1 MPATP
6 HSRSA
11 RLTVAIAC
19 IGFFV
24 TVLDSTAVNVAL
36 PTIGARLGA
45 GMSGLQWVVDAY
57 VLMFAALLLSA
68 GAISDRV
75 GADRAFGIGLG
86 VFTLTSAACGL
97 APDLMV
103 LVAARVVQGG
113 AAAVMLPASLSLVRQ
128 AFPDAAARARGIAW
142 WTAGGGAAIAAG
154 PVVGG
159 ALTDVLGWRAI
170 FFVNLPAGLLGL
182 AGLFG
187 LFRAPRSRPEPP
199 DEPATLDV
207 AGQLSS
213 VLAVTAL
220 TFAVIEG
227 GGPSGLGASSA
238 VAWVVFAVAGAAF
251 GWIETHTRHPAV
263 PPSLFRSPTVL
274 VCTATG
280 FAQNFASYGTVFL
293 LSLFFQDQRGASP
306 TVAGLMFLPMT
317 ALVLAANI
325 LAGRLVGRFG
335 PRPPMVA
342 GQLVQAASLLGLLS
356 VGAHSPTVL
365 VLVLLVPLGL
375 GGGITVPPMTA
386 ALLEAVEP
394 ERSGVA
400 AGVLSASRQLGGAI
414 GVAAFGGL
422 VPDPA
427 HFQSGMRLSLVIGA
441 GVLLTTAV
449 AGMLPP
455 RPGAARVAAGASQVR
470 LRG

>member
-170 FFVNLPAGLLGL
+170 FFVNLPAGLIGL
-182 AGLFG
+182 TGM
-187 LFRAPRSRPEPP
+187 FRAPRSRPEPP
-199 DEPATLDV
+199 AEPAALDV

-427 HFQSGMRLSLVIGA
+427 QFQSGMRLSLVIGA

-449 AGMLPP
+449 AGTLPP
-455 RPGAARVAAGASQVR
+455 RPGSARVAAGASRVR
-470 LRG
+470 QRG